1 MVNKSNT
8 SFNITNISAN
18 NTTNITN
25 ISANNT
31 TNMTNIT
38 VIDIIYKNSLN
49 DYLNFL
55 FILILS
61 IVIIRFFKFVIVK
74 RLKEL
79 AKKTESKIDDIAI
92 DIIDKIHWTFF
103 VLLALFIA
111 INFIYIPEFIIT
123 ILNYLTVIYL
133 VYYAIKM
140 VHILIDYY
148 TDSLI
153 KKKQK
158 YDKELDVTV
167 IHVMNKFLKYFLW
180 VIVVIVAL
188 DNLKINVSA
197 LITGLGIGG
206 IAVALALQNVLG
218 DMFASFS
225 IYFDKPFKV
234 GDYIIFGDNEGTVKQ
249 IGIKSTRIEAL
260 QGQEIVISNRQLIE
274 TIVHN
279 YKRMQYRRIIF
290 KIYVNYNTDVEIVK
304 KIPDIIKDIITKID
318 NAQFGRTHFS
328 TFGDFGL
335 VFEIV
340 YNVLSNDFKTYMDV
354 QQTIN
359 LAIKEKFKEEGI
371 EMTYPTQVI
380 QTQLDLIKS
389 SPKS

>member
-1 MVNKSNT
+1 M
-8 SFNITNISAN
+8 
-18 NTTNITN
+18 
-25 ISANNT
+25 
-31 TNMTNIT
+31 
-38 VIDIIYKNSLN
+38 
-49 DYLNFL
+49 NFL

-111 INFIYIPEFIIT
+111 INFIYIPDFIIT
-123 ILNYLTVIYL
+123 ILNYALAIYL

>member
-1 MVNKSNT
+1 MVNDSNT
-8 SFNITNISAN
+8 SFNF
-18 NTTNITN
+18 TNITN

-31 TNMTNIT
+31 THMTNIT
-38 VIDIIYKNSLN
+38 TVTDIIYKNTLN

-55 FILILS
+55 VILLIS
-61 IVIIRFFKFVIVK
+61 VVIIRFFKFVIVK
-74 RLKEL
+74 KLKDL
-79 AKKTESKIDDIAI
+79 AKKTETQIDDIVI

-103 VLLALFIA
+103 VLLALFVA
-111 INFIYIPEFIIT
+111 INFIYIPEFIVT
-123 ILNYLTVIYL
+123 ILNYTIAIYV

-158 YDKELDVTV
+158 YDKESDVSV
-167 IHVMNKFLKYFLW
+167 IHVMNQFLKYFLW
-180 VIVVIVAL
+180 VIVIIAAL
-188 DNLKINVSA
+188 DNLGYNVST

-206 IAVALALQNVLG
+206 IAIALALQNVLG

-234 GDYIIFGDNEGTVKQ
+234 GDYIIFGDNEGTVKK

-290 KIYVNYNTDVEIVK
+290 KLYINYDTGVEIVK

-318 NAQFGRTHFS
+318 KAQFGRAHFS

-335 VFEIV
+335 VFEVV

-371 EMTYPTQVI
+371 EMTYPTQVV

-389 SPKS
+389 FSSLPK

>member
-1 MVNKSNT
+1 MVNESNT
-8 SFNITNISAN
+8 SFNFTNLSNISA
-18 NTTNITN
+18 TTKDMTITL
-25 ISANNT
+25 
-31 TNMTNIT
+31 
-38 VIDIIYKNSLN
+38 IDIIYKNTLN

-79 AKKTESKIDDIAI
+79 TKKTETKIDDIAI

-111 INFIYIPEFIIT
+111 INFIYIPDFIIT
-123 ILNYLTVIYL
+123 ILNYTIAIYL

-158 YDKELDVTV
+158 YDKELDVSV
-167 IHVMNKFLKYFLW
+167 IHVINKFLKYFLW
-180 VIVVIVAL
+180 VIVIIVAL

-234 GDYIIFGDNEGTVKQ
+234 GDYIIFGDVEGTVKK

-279 YKRMQYRRIIF
+279 YKRMQYRRIDF
-290 KIYVNYNTDVEIVK
+290 NIYINYDTDVEIVK

-318 NAQFGRTHFS
+318 KAQFGRTHFS